1 MHWKK
6 RSEWNRF
13 ALTLVL
19 MVAFARLPAQPAN
32 EIQDLEAALAAYA
45 GPDTGRVNR
54 LNELGFRYWIVDPSQ
69 SITMGEEALKLAE
82 QANYAEGR
90 AFAQRVVGVGH
101 WARGNKDLA
110 YHLLLDAREGYV
122 SLGDSLG
129 LANTELNIGMV
140 YADQKEYDLAAR
152 SYQSALASFRR
163 LGLVTREATA
173 YTKIADLLT
182 EQSNYV
188 PAFDYL
194 RRALGLHEQAEFT
207 YGIGEVNGK
216 LGRLALKQEDYDKAI
231 SHFLLAIGAGSQRFD
246 HVGMGESLYGIGLAY
261 LRNGKYALAEDY
273 LERAEHLADGIGLL
287 KLQRDVTLAHKEL
300 SERHGNYRA
309 ALTYADRYRQLT
321 DTLYDQE
328 LTALMTG
335 YEARRSYARQ
345 QEELDRATTEL
356 QFSEQRRKNERLT
369 RWLLLLVLLL
379 VATTAWFLVKLKD
392 RAIDRKRKDLLASES
407 RTEELREELHDR
419 ERQLTANALNLANKS
434 GAIADLKGS
443 LDGMRKKL
451 PQTMRGEFGK
461 LTRQVSN
468 LIETDTEWED
478 FRKHFEAV
486 HPDLIVQLK
495 QRYPDLTQNEFR
507 LIALLRLNLNT
518 KEMSSILGISP
529 DSVKT
534 ARYRLRRKMDLPTG
548 TNLYD
553 FLLTLN

>member
-1 MHWKK
+1 
-6 RSEWNRF
+6 
-13 ALTLVL
+13 

-69 SITMGEEALKLAE
+69 SITMGQQALKLAE

-110 YHLLLDAREGYV
+110 YRSLLDARESYV

-140 YADQKEYDLAAR
+140 YADQREYDLAAR

-173 YTKIADLLT
+173 YTKIAELLT
-182 EQSNYV
+182 ERGNYV

-194 RRALGLHEQAEFT
+194 RRALGLHEQAGFT

-261 LRNGKYALAEDY
+261 LRNGKYTLAQDY
-273 LERAEHLADGIGLL
+273 LARAEHLADGIGLL
-287 KLQRDVTLAHKEL
+287 KLQREVTLAYKEL
-300 SERHGNYRA
+300 SERRGNYRD
-309 ALTYADRYRQLT
+309 ALTYADRHRQLT

-369 RWLLLLVLLL
+369 RWLLLLILLL
-379 VATTAWFLVKLKD
+379 VAMTAWLLVKLKD
-392 RAIDRKRKDLLASES
+392 RAIYRKRKDLLASES
-407 RTEELREELHDR
+407 RTEKLREELHDR

-434 GAIADLKGS
+434 GAIADLKES

-451 PQTMRGEFGK
+451 PQAMRGEFGK

-468 LIETDTEWED
+468 LIEADTEWED

-486 HPDLIVQLK
+486 HPDLIVTLK

-518 KEMSSILGISP
+518 KEMGSILGISP

-534 ARYRLRRKMDLPTG
+534 ARYRLRRKLDLPTG